1 MTKLTFTK
9 DDPPPPESL
18 PDAPRARA
26 ASAAAAAPPEAPGE
40 DAAVDTEWTEE
51 DAAFMA
57 GWEESDAS
65 DDVSDGEPCPFCGGL
80 GHSVDDCP
88 MRRDTKGDV
97 DKEPRPDPVAR
108 LVDVVADAVLDAAD
122 ENLSAFL
129 ARLAANG
136 LRAQRY
142 NDLVGELVP
151 GICADAAFDPETLA
165 SKFEVDPEGLLLLRS
180 SVRREVD
187 KLRATH
193 SLHKDDL
200 TGNLSPEQLSSFSSA
215 KAWDDNDA
223 REMPPPPP
231 PRTVDLPAL
240 GIRVSA
246 DPTDDDDDDDDR
258 DEVFARSPSG
268 RVDWR
273 APGQPVDGASSVR
286 LAPVRE
292 EGGDSGDEDDLPA
305 EYLERLSKD
314 LGRLVVQEGRSLDS
328 F

>member
-26 ASAAAAAPPEAPGE
+26 SAAPPEAPGD
-40 DAAVDTEWTEE
+40 DAPDTEWTAE

-57 GWEESDAS
+57 GWEESDES

-88 MRRDTKGDV
+88 MRRDTKGEV
-97 DKEPRPDPVAR
+97 AKEQRPDPVAR
-108 LVDVVADAVLDAAD
+108 LVDVVADAVLDTAD
-122 ENLSAFL
+122 ENLSNFL
-129 ARLAANG
+129 AQLAANG

-142 NDLVGELVP
+142 NDLVAALVP
-151 GICADAAFDPETLA
+151 GICADADFSPEALS
-165 SKFEVDPEGLLLLRS
+165 SKFEVDPEGLLLLRET
-180 SVRREVD
+180 VRREVD

-193 SLHKDDL
+193 ALHKDDL
-200 TGNLSPEQLSSFSSA
+200 TGNLSPEQLDAFSSA
-215 KAWDDNDA
+215 KAWDDDDT
-223 REMPPPPP
+223 REMPPPPPP
-231 PRTVDLPAL
+231 PRTVDLPSL

-292 EGGDSGDEDDLPA
+292 EGDDSGDEDDLPA
-305 EYLERLSKD
+305 EYLDRLSKD

>member
-9 DDPPPPESL
+9 DDPPPPDAL

-80 GHSVDDCP
+80 GHAVDDCP
-88 MRRDTKGDV
+88 MRRDTKGEV
-97 DKEPRPDPVAR
+97 AKEPRPDPVAR
-108 LVDVVADAVLDAAD
+108 LVDVVADAVLDTAD

-151 GICADAAFDPETLA
+151 GICADAAFDPGMLA
-165 SKFEVDPEGLLLLRS
+165 SKFDVDPEGLLLLRS
-180 SVRREVD
+180 TVRREVD

-200 TGNLSPEQLSSFSSA
+200 TGSLSPEQLSSFSSA
-215 KAWDDNDA
+215 KAWDDDDA
-223 REMPPPPP
+223 REMPPP

-292 EGGDSGDEDDLPA
+292 EGDDSGDEDDLPA